1 MGGKELKDYIK
12 VYDGVLDGKKCRQ
25 IIRTFDL
32 DLENQERID
41 RERRPTFTE
50 LNFTKQY
57 LDKNPRWTGVQKL
70 VQDVFINYTNQ
81 YIQELDLGADFP
93 PKYAFEQYRIKKY
106 TKLVDEFKDHVD
118 VADYNSARRFLVC
131 FLYLNT
137 VRSGGETDFPRL
149 GHSVSPVEGRMLIF
163 PSLWLYRHAGR
174 PVKDKAKYILGSY
187 LHYL

>member
-1 MGGKELKDYIK
+1 MDRKQLTDYIK
-12 VYDGVLDGKKCRQ
+12 VYDGVIDSKICRQ
-25 IIRTFDL
+25 IVRTFDL
-32 DLENQERID
+32 DVENQERVD

-57 LDKNPRWTGVQKL
+57 LDKNPRWMGVQKL
-70 VQDVFINYTNQ
+70 VQDVFIDYVNQ
-81 YIQELDLGADFP
+81 YIQELDLGPDFP

-106 TKLVDEFKDHVD
+106 TKKVDEFKDHVD

-131 FLYLNT
+131 FLYLNS
-137 VRSGGETDFPRL
+137 VRSGGETDFPTL
-149 GHSVSPVEGRMLIF
+149 DYKVNPLEGRLLIF

-174 PVKDKAKYILGSY
+174 PVKDKSKYILGSY